1 MNAPTTTSASLV
13 TSPAR
18 GGIAVIVLTGPDAG
32 RVMREIFRPRSPV
45 AGEGHLSLGRIVRG
59 DEVLD
64 EAIVSA
70 PVDDIVEINI
80 HGGPHVARTVL
91 SLLAERGAQIV
102 ADCRIDPALAAVR
115 KREMHNPAVAG
126 EVLSALR
133 LVSTPLA
140 ASAVSAQW
148 SGGLSALANSPQVEA
163 ASLRAAADS
172 LGLMK
177 RLLAPAEVVIAG
189 PPNVG
194 KSALANA
201 LLGRNVSIVSAGPGT
216 TRDWVRT
223 LTDADGMPFW
233 LTDTA
238 GLWEDAEGIDAEAV
252 RRAWKCVESADLLI
266 CVTARNDAE
275 YADLIDRLRATPNVL
290 NVAGKCDLI
299 PPEDR
304 SDYIDG
310 TLPVSAR
317 TLDGIEALRL
327 AIRRKSGFDKFDPT
341 SAMAFTDRQ
350 ADLLAAAAE
359 LLDQGDTNGAKSKL
373 KNLLGCGCPQ

>member
-1 MNAPTTTSASLV
+1 M
-13 TSPAR
+13 
-18 GGIAVIVLTGPDAG
+18 
-32 RVMREIFRPRSPV
+32 
-45 AGEGHLSLGRIVRG
+45 GRIVRG

-70 PVDDIVEINI
+70 PTDDMVEINI

-102 ADCRIDPALAAVR
+102 ADCRIDPSLAAVR

-148 SGGLSALANSPQVEA
+148 SGGLSALANSPQVDA
-163 ASLRAAADS
+163 DSLRAAADS

-266 CVTARNDAE
+266 CVTAGKDAE
-275 YADLIDRLRATPNVL
+275 YVDLIDRLRATPNVL

-304 SDYIDG
+304 SDYAG
-310 TLPVSAR
+310 GSLPVSAR

-359 LLDQGDTNGAKSKL
+359 LLDRGDLNGAKSKL